1 MSDFISL
8 LTYIG
13 IGVVFCFCALYYYA
27 KHDFFIFKIDDI
39 DSPMIMGCILMIL
52 ILAWPGAVVLFLMGI
67 LGKFA
72 LNIMKKHDF
81 GDSDE

>member
-1 MSDFISL
+1 MSDFVTFL
-8 LTYIG
+8 VYMG
-13 IGVVFCFCALYYYA
+13 IGVVVCFYVLYYNA
-27 KHDFFIFKIDDI
+27 KHDFCTIKIDDI
-39 DSPMIMGCILMIL
+39 DSPMIIGYILML
-52 ILAWPGAVVLFLMGI
+52 PILAWPGVVMLFLMGM